1 MGASNLAKRGCAA
14 GRAHY
19 TAGMSKTTIASIIVA
34 SLFVVAGCKN
44 KGESNTTPT
53 GETAAISAGEAAGF
67 KTVSTTEL
75 NTWLTEKK
83 VTVVDANGTQ
93 TRTET
98 GYIPGAI
105 LLSSSEAFAASE
117 LPEDKNAT
125 LAFYCG
131 SPQCTAAPTAAKK
144 AQELGYAN
152 VVVYAGGIK
161 GWVEA
166 GMNVE
171 KLAPATTPE
180 APAAQ

>member
-1 MGASNLAKRGCAA
+1 
-14 GRAHY
+14 
-19 TAGMSKTTIASIIVA
+19 MSKHIIASLALA
-34 SLFVVAGCKN
+34 SLVAAAGCKN
-44 KGESNTTPT
+44 KGETTTPET
-53 GETAAISAGEAAGF
+53 TATTATETAAISAGEAAGF
-67 KTVSTTEL
+67 KVVSTSEL
-75 NTWLTEKK
+75 NTWLGEKK

-105 LLSSSEAFAASE
+105 LLTNSETFAATE
-117 LPEDKNAT
+117 LPADKNAT

-144 AQELGYAN
+144 AQELGYTN

-166 GMNVE
+166 GMPVD
-171 KLAPATTPE
+171 KLAADVT
-180 APAAQ
+180 APAPVTK